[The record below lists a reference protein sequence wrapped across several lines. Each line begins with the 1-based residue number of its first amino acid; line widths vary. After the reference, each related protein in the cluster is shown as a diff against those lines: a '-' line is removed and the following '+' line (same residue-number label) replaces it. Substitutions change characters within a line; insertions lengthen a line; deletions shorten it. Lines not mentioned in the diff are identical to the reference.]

1 MKLAEALILR
11 ADYQKKVQQLKQR
24 LINIVKIQEGEN
36 PAEDPQVLMTEL
48 EEIVK
53 NLTTLI
59 QKINVTNCQNFL
71 QKNVTLA
78 DSLAQRDLLS
88 LKRGVYQSLL
98 DNASQ
103 SINRYSR
110 SEIKYITTIDG
121 AEIQKKVDQLSKEYR
136 ELDTLIQAKNWN
148 TELIDN

>member
-11 ADYQKKVQQLKQR
+11 ADYQKKVQELRQR
-24 LINIVKIQEGEN
+24 LINIVKIQEGET
-36 PAEDPQVLMTEL
+36 PAEAPQVLIIEL
-48 EEIVK
+48 EEIVN
-53 NLTTLI
+53 NLTSLI
-59 QKINVTNCQNFL
+59 QKINLTNCQNFL
-71 QKNVTLA
+71 QENVTLA
-78 DSLAQRDLLS
+78 DSLAQRDMLS
-88 LKRGVYQSLL
+88 LKRGVYQTLL

-110 SEIKYITTIDG
+110 SEIKYITTIDV

-148 TELIDN
+148 IELIDS